1 MPKNPTI
8 RSLASSLG
16 LSVATVSEALRDS
29 LKVKE
34 PTRLRVKRAAERAG
48 YRVNPLL
55 GATLSA
61 LRRSRHQSFSG
72 VLALVD
78 ASIDGRTDLMLFHR
92 EVARGA
98 ESRAQELGFK
108 TEVFW
113 VGPKAPA
120 LSVPR
125 LNSVLRAR
133 GIHGVI
139 FLPFEKRQ
147 DYSGFDLANMAAVSM
162 DHRLLNPSLHTI
174 QPDHYLSMR
183 RALQLLTDRG
193 YQRIGLCLEAP
204 KDERVDYK
212 WSSGF
217 LSFFRLTGQKLEV
230 PPLITPKLEPKN
242 FNAWVKKYRPDLVIG
257 HKQVITDW
265 LTAQKLR
272 VPEDVGFFRIN
283 VTERSEPCAGLDLLP
298 QRLGATAVE
307 TVVGM
312 LHRRESGAARFPNS
326 ISIDA
331 LFTDGPTLRPARKND
346 GALTMSGAI

>member
-1 MPKNPTI
+1 MPKPPTI
-8 RSLASSLG
+8 RSLARTLG

-29 LKVKE
+29 PRVRE
-34 PTRLRVKRAAERAG
+34 QTRARVKRAAENVG
-48 YRVNPLL
+48 YKPSPLL

-61 LRRSRHQSFSG
+61 LRRARHQGFSG

-78 ASIDGRTDLMLFHR
+78 VTTDEKTQLMLFHR

-98 ESRAQELGFK
+98 EIRAQELGFR
-108 TEVFW
+108 TELLW
-113 VGPKAPA
+113 VGPKPPA
-120 LSVPR
+120 LSVAR
-125 LNSVLRAR
+125 LNGVLRAR

-139 FLPFEKRQ
+139 FLPFDRAQ
-147 DYSGFDLANMAAVSM
+147 DFSDFDLHQLAAVGM

-183 RALQLLTDRG
+183 RALQILAGRG
-193 YQRIGLCLEAP
+193 YRRIGLCLEAR

-217 LSFFRLTGQKLEV
+217 LSFFRLSGRTLDV
-230 PPLITPKLEPKN
+230 PPLIAPRLDPKV
-242 FNAWVKKYRPDLVIG
+242 FGAWFKKHRPDLVIG
-257 HKQVITDW
+257 HEQAVVDW
-265 LTAQKLR
+265 LAALRQR

-283 VTERSEPCAGLDLLP
+283 VTERSRPCAGLDLLP
-298 QRLGATAVE
+298 LRLGATAVE

-312 LHRRESGAARFPNS
+312 LHRREQGSPRFPNS

-331 LFTDGPTLRPARKND
+331 EFTDGPTLRPKPQ
-346 GALTMSGAI
+346 

>member
-1 MPKNPTI
+1 MLKNPTI
-8 RSLASSLG
+8 RSLAHTLG

-29 LKVKE
+29 PKVQE
-34 PTRLRVKRAAERAG
+34 QTRLRVKRAADRAG

-61 LRRSRHQSFSG
+61 LRRSRHQGFSG

-78 ASIDGRTDLMLFHR
+78 VAAEGRTELMLFHR

-98 ESRAQELGFK
+98 EVRAQELGFK

-120 LSVPR
+120 LSVAR
-125 LNSVLRAR
+125 LNTVLRAR

-139 FLPFEKRQ
+139 FLPFDRRQ
-147 DYSGFDLANMAAVSM
+147 DFSGFDLTQMAAVGM

-183 RALQLLTDRG
+183 HTLQILTERG
-193 YQRIGLCLEAP
+193 YRRIGLCLDAA
-204 KDERVDYK
+204 KDERVDHK

-217 LSFFRLTGQKLEV
+217 LSFYRLTDRKLDV
-230 PPLITPKLEPKN
+230 PPLITPKLEAKN
-242 FNAWVKKYRPDLVIG
+242 FLAWFRKHRPDLVIG
-257 HKQVITDW
+257 HQQAVTEW
-265 LTAQKLR
+265 LATQKVR

-283 VTERSEPCAGLDLLP
+283 ITERSEPCAGLDLLP

-326 ISIDA
+326 ISIDSQ
-331 LFTDGPTLRPARKND
+331 FTDGPTLRPA
-346 GALTMSGAI
+346 AV

>member
-1 MPKNPTI
+1 MPRPPTI
-8 RSLASSLG
+8 RSLARALG

-29 LKVKE
+29 ARVRE
-34 PTRLRVKRAAERAG
+34 DTRQRVRQAAEDAG
-48 YRVNPLL
+48 YKPNVLL

-61 LRRSRHQSFSG
+61 LRRARHQGFSG

-78 ASIDGRTDLMLFHR
+78 ATPDERTELMLFHR

-98 ESRAQELGFK
+98 EARAQELGFR

-113 VGPKAPA
+113 VGPKPPA
-120 LSVPR
+120 VSVAR
-125 LNSVLRAR
+125 LNGVLRAR

-139 FLPFEKRQ
+139 FLPFDRQ
-147 DYSGFDLANMAAVSM
+147 QDFSEFDLNQLAAVGM
-162 DHRLLNPSLHTI
+162 DHRLLHPSLHTI

-183 RALQLLTDRG
+183 RALQILTERG
-193 YQRIGLCLEAP
+193 YRRIGLCLEAR

-217 LSFFRLTGQKLEV
+217 LSFFRLSGRTLDV
-230 PPLITPKLEPKN
+230 PPLIAPQLNPKI
-242 FNAWVKKYRPDLVIG
+242 FGAWFKKHRPDLVVG
-257 HKQVITDW
+257 HQQAVVDW
-265 LTAQKLR
+265 LAAQRQR
-272 VPEDVGFFRIN
+272 VPEEVGFFRIN
-283 VTERSEPCAGLDLLP
+283 VTERSKPCAGLDLLP

-312 LHRRESGAARFPNS
+312 LHRREQGSPRFTNS

-331 LFTDGPTLRPARKND
+331 EFTDGPTLRAA
-346 GALTMSGAI
+346 GVVAG

>member
-29 LKVKE
+29 PKVKE

-78 ASIDGRTDLMLFHR
+78 ASLDGRTDLMLFHR

-113 VGPKAPA
+113 VGTKAPA

-147 DYSGFDLANMAAVSM
+147 DFSGFDLANMAAVGM

-242 FNAWVKKYRPDLVIG
+242 FNAWFKKYRPDLVIG
-257 HKQVITDW
+257 HKQEITDW

-272 VPEDVGFFRIN
+272 VPDDVGFFRIN
-283 VTERSEPCAGLDLLP
+283 VTERSEACAGLDLLP

-331 LFTDGPTLRPARKND
+331 LFTDGPTLRPA
-346 GALTMSGAI
+346 

>member
-1 MPKNPTI
+1 MPRPPTI
-8 RSLASSLG
+8 RSLAHALN
-16 LSVATVSEALRDS
+16 LSVATVSEALRHS
-29 LKVKE
+29 PKVQE
-34 PTRLRVKRAAERAG
+34 STRLRVQRAAERAG

-61 LRRSRHQSFSG
+61 LRRSRHQGFSG

-78 ASIDGRTDLMLFHR
+78 VAPDGRTELIFFHR

-98 ESRAQELGFK
+98 EARAQELGFR
-108 TEVFW
+108 TELFW
-113 VGPKAPA
+113 VGPKTPA

-133 GIHGVI
+133 GIPGAI
-139 FLPFEKRQ
+139 FLPFERRQ
-147 DYSGFDLANMAAVSM
+147 DFSAFDLTQMAAVGM

-183 RALQLLTDRG
+183 RALQLLTERG
-193 YQRIGLCLEAP
+193 YRRIGLCLEAA

-217 LSFFRLTGQKLEV
+217 FSFFRLTGRKLSV
-230 PPLITPKLEPKN
+230 PPLITPKLEAKN
-242 FNAWVKKYRPDLVIG
+242 FLAWYGKYRPDLVIG
-257 HKQVITDW
+257 HQQTVIDW
-265 LTAQKLR
+265 LAAQKIR

-283 VTERSEPCAGLDLLP
+283 VTERSAPCAGLDLLP

-312 LHRRESGAARFPNS
+312 LHRREEGAARFPNS

-331 LFTDGPTLRPARKND
+331 EFTDGPTLRPA
-346 GALTMSGAI
+346 

>member
-8 RSLASSLG
+8 RSLASALG
-16 LSVATVSEALRDS
+16 LSVATISEALRDS
-29 LKVKE
+29 PKVQE
-34 PTRLRVKRAAERAG
+34 RTRLRVKRAAERAG

-61 LRRSRHQSFSG
+61 LRRSRHHGFSG

-78 ASIDGRTDLMLFHR
+78 VSPDGQTDLMLFHR

-98 ESRAQELGFK
+98 EVRAQELGFK
-108 TEVFW
+108 TEIFW
-113 VGPKAPA
+113 VGAKAPA
-120 LSVPR
+120 LSVAR

-147 DYSGFDLANMAAVSM
+147 DFSGFDLTQMAAVGM

-183 RALQLLTDRG
+183 RALQLLTERG

-217 LSFFRLTGQKLEV
+217 FSFFRLTGRKLEV

-242 FNAWVKKYRPDLVIG
+242 FLAWFKKYQPDLVVG
-257 HKQVITDW
+257 HKQIITDW
-265 LTAQKLR
+265 LAAQKIR
-272 VPEDVGFFRIN
+272 VPDDVGFFRIN
-283 VTERSEPCAGLDLLP
+283 ITERSAPCAGLDLLP

-331 LFTDGPTLRPARKND
+331 EFTDGPTLRNP
-346 GALTMSGAI
+346 